1 MFYGILLL
9 CVILFAS
16 IMISI
21 PIGVSLGLATAITM
35 AFTSNIPTIM
45 IAQNAFAALDSFPLM
60 AIPFFILAG
69 ALMTYGGIARRL
81 VDLAEA
87 LIGFVTGGLAIAT
100 VVACMFFSAI
110 SGSGPAT
117 LSAIGSFMIPAM
129 KDKKYDGAYATAV
142 TTAAA
147 TIGVIIPPSIP
158 FVVYGVVANVSVGE
172 MFIAG
177 IIPGVLIGLALII
190 TSYITSKRRGY
201 VGSNAKFSFIRL
213 LRSIRDAFWALLAP
227 VIILGGIYG
236 GVFTPT
242 EAAAVAA
249 VYAMFVGKYIY
260 KELTFEKLLV
270 SLKETAVLNGITVF
284 TIGLS
289 KAFGTFV
296 TMIQLPYAVTNLITR
311 ISNNQYIVL
320 ILIIIMLLIIGCF
333 IDNISSTIILTP
345 ILLPVV
351 TNFGVNPIHFG
362 IIITFALAIGFCT
375 PPYGANLFV
384 AAAISGFKIEDIVK
398 SISVFLLALI
408 ISLLFIAFIPGVSMT
423 LVNLFR

>member
-213 LRSIRDAFWALLAP
+213 LRSIRYAFWALLAP

-260 KELTFEKLLV
+260 KELTFEKLFV

-362 IIITFALAIGFCT
+362 IIITFALAVGFCT

-384 AAAISGFKIEDIVK
+384 AAAISGFKIETISR
-398 SISVFLLALI
+398 SIGIFLLALI
-408 ISLLFIAFIPGVSMT
+408 ISLLFIAFIPSISMT

>member
-260 KELTFEKLLV
+260 KELTFEKLFI

-320 ILIIIMLLIIGCF
+320 ILIIIMLLIVGCF

-345 ILLPVV
+345 ILLPVMA
-351 TNFGVNPIHFG
+351 NFGVNPIHFG
-362 IIITFALAIGFCT
+362 IIITFTLAIGFCT

-384 AAAISGFKIEDIVK
+384 AAAVSGFKIEDIVK
-398 SISVFLLALI
+398 NISVFLLALI
-408 ISLLFIAFIPGVSMT
+408 ISLLFIAFIPGISMT
-423 LVNLFR
+423 LVNMFR